1 MAGRRV
7 PTRIFQRR
15 GSKPSFKTNLAAL
28 DEVLEIRA
36 MADELFTANKE
47 YLKGWK

>member
-1 MAGRRV
+1 MAGQRV

-15 GSKPSFKTNLAAL
+15 GSKPSFKTDLAAL
-28 DEVLEIRA
+28 DEVLETRA
-36 MADELFTANKE
+36 MADELFESNRE